1 MKPERILLPLDIR
14 KCPLEVFSV
23 VNGLVKHPG
32 TTVTL
37 LHVVTLNIAVPENRI
52 YEELGADGRWY
63 LERLARGC
71 LCRDVASI
79 IRVRLGKPA
88 EEILAEAV
96 AWDADLIVLPTYVP
110 SFWGR
115 LLARILP
122 DAVAQVTRKAPC
134 RVFRVSVKGRFDCSD
149 VWGSSGGRTDAVS
162 GRLDGA
168 FKRRTLP
175 GSLTKAALA
184 STCEQPSATG

>member
-1 MKPERILLPLDIR
+1 MKLERILLPLDIR

-23 VNGLVKHPG
+23 VNGFAKYPVA
-32 TTVTL
+32 TVSL
-37 LHVVTLNIAVPENRI
+37 LHVVPLSIAVPENRV
-52 YEELGADGRWY
+52 YEELGADARWY

-71 LCRDVASI
+71 LRPDVASI

-96 AWDADLIVLPTYVP
+96 AWDTDLVILPAHVP

-115 LLARILP
+115 LLAPILP

-134 RVFRVSVKGRFDCSD
+134 RVCRVSVQGRFDCSD
-149 VWGSSGGRTDAVS
+149 VWGHSGGRTDAVP
-162 GRLDGA
+162 GRLGGA
-168 FKRRTLP
+168 FERRTLP
-175 GSLTKAALA
+175 GSLTEAALA
-184 STCEQPSATG
+184 STCE